1 VATATLELHHTAYR
15 VPTIE
20 KSISDWCT
28 RFGARVELGPTAV
41 TADRVAVAFLS
52 FPGGRI
58 ELIESQDSNTP
69 SPTQMRRPDH
79 VCFICSDFDD
89 RVARVAAENGFVVRP
104 PAPSEAFG
112 MRRMCFVLYNDIGL
126 VELIE
131 ARLLSVTRSISDPPL
146 AGTAV
151 GAAGI
156 RPVET

>member
-1 VATATLELHHTAYR
+1 MSTAALELHHTAYR

-20 KSISDWCT
+20 KSISDWCR

-41 TADRVAVAFLS
+41 AADRVVVAFLS

-89 RVARVAAENGFVVRP
+89 RVARAAAENAFVVRT

-126 VELIE
+126 VELVE
-131 ARLLSVTRSISDPPL
+131 ARAQSVTRSIFEPTLKLSNRE
-146 AGTAV
+146 AEV
-151 GAAGI
+151 G
-156 RPVET
+156 RE